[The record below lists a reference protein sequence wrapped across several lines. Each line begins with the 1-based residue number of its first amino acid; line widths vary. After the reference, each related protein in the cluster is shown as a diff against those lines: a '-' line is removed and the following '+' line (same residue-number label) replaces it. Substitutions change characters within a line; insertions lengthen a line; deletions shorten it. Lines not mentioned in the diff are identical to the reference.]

1 MATLPAKPL
10 YLLGKGG
17 SEDWDHLS
25 PKGSSAFRVVTV
37 FQYRIPTTYSNPW
50 PDYQLQCIRKVRQPY
65 KNALPRASWPESR
78 LRLLRAL

>member
-37 FQYRIPTTYSNPW
+37 FQYQIPTTYSNLW
-50 PDYQLQCIRKVRQPY
+50 QDYQLQCIRTHYHYHYHTTDQ
-65 KNALPRASWPESR
+65 SH
-78 LRLLRAL
+78 

>member
-10 YLLGKGG
+10 YLLGKGPSFTQG
-17 SEDWDHLS
+17 LKCFS
-25 PKGSSAFRVVTV
+25 GGAV
-37 FQYRIPTTYSNPW
+37 FQYQIPTKYSNLW
-50 PDYQLQCIRKVRQPY
+50 QDYQLQCIRKVRQPY

>member
-37 FQYRIPTTYSNPW
+37 FQYQIPTTYSNLW
-50 PDYQLQCIRKVRQPY
+50 QDYQLQCIRIVRQPY
-65 KNALPRASWPESR
+65 KNTLPRASWPESR